1 MTRQSV
7 TLDLP
12 DELYA
17 RIQRAAEENRI
28 SLENMLVD
36 SIELMFGD
44 LPADET
50 AESLETFT
58 DEQLWAVVYRQIAFP
73 QDARL
78 RELTTLSKRGSLT
91 SDEQT
96 EMDNLVDYID
106 RYVLLRSKA
115 LLLLK
120 QRGHDVERRLKLGA

>member
-1 MTRQSV
+1 MPRQSV

-17 RIQRAAEENRI
+17 RIRKAAEENRI
-28 SLENMLVD
+28 PLENMLVD

-44 LPADET
+44 VPAEET
-50 AESLETFT
+50 PESLEKLT

-78 RELTTLSKRGSLT
+78 RELTALSKRGVLT
-91 SDEQT
+91 SDEQV
-96 EMDNLVDYID
+96 EMEQLVDYID
-106 RYVLLRSKA
+106 HYVLLRSKA

-120 QRGHDVERRLKLGA
+120 QHGHDVERRLKLGA

>member
-1 MTRQSV
+1 MSRQSV
-7 TLDLP
+7 ILDLP

-17 RIQRAAEENRI
+17 RIRQVAEENEI
-28 SLENMLVD
+28 PLENMLVD

-44 LPADET
+44 LPTDET
-50 AESLETFT
+50 PASLEKLT
-58 DEQLWAVVYRQIAFP
+58 DEQLWAVVYRQLAFP

-78 RELTTLSKRGSLT
+78 RELTALSNRGSLT
-91 SDEQT
+91 SDEQA
-96 EMDNLVDYID
+96 EMEQLVAYVD

-115 LLLLK
+115 LVLLK